1 MIELCR
7 LCREAAS
14 GLFLM
19 EAVCRRRGV
28 EDYSNLSVTMNEEWR
43 HMFGNSDAAASS
55 RLSDT
60 GMKT

>member
-1 MIELCR
+1 MI
-7 LCREAAS
+7 
-14 GLFLM
+14 GLLLM
-19 EAVCRRRGV
+19 EAVFRRRGV